1 MIKLNILIGDP
12 DRDFLMSFKRLFE
25 LSGHSI
31 VPVFDGT
38 QVIARLADSQFDIV
52 ILSSNIPRIVYKD
65 IVKVL
70 NEDNIPVVVI
80 SERKINSGMLMDHA
94 LANSYLS
101 LPFLPY
107 ELTELV
113 NEINTKIKSDEKI
126 QYSDIEMNLSD
137 FMLCGKIRVTNE
149 EINVFKM
156 LIEREEPDHKRAGP
170 YINALN
176 NKFRKLNKN
185 IRIKYLMNQGY
196 RLVTDNE

>member
-1 MIKLNILIGDP
+1 MKLNILIGDP

-38 QVIARLADSQFDIV
+38 QVITRLADSQFDIV
-52 ILSSNIPRIVYKD
+52 ILSRNIPRIMYKD

-80 SERKINSGMLMDHA
+80 SERKINSGMLMDDV

-113 NEINTKIKSDEKI
+113 NEINMKIKSDEKI

-149 EINVFKM
+149 EINIFNM
-156 LIEREEPDHKRAGP
+156 LIKREEPDHKKAGP

-185 IRIKYLMNQGY
+185 IRIKYVMNQGY
-196 RLVTDNE
+196 RLVTGNE

>member
-1 MIKLNILIGDP
+1 MNILIGDP